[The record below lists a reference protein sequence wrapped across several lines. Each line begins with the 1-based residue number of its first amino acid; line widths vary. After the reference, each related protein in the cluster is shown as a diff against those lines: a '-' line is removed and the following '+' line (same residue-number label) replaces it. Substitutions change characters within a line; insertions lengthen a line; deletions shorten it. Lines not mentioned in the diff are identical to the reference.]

1 MMTNGQIITTR
12 KSLGAKRFNQ
22 EQFFPKKISSSPLS
36 LCFNEAPL
44 RWEGMGVARF
54 PPHLKQGTP

>member
-1 MMTNGQIITTR
+1 MMKNGQRITTR

-44 RWEGMGVARF
+44 RWEGRG
-54 PPHLKQGTP
+54 GG